1 MADLKFELRTLT
13 QIWTGGVEGKTD
25 KLHLT
30 GIKGSLRWWYEV
42 LIRGLGYYACDPTDD
57 SPQFP
62 QFKKCEV
69 KLTKEEKQQ
78 IESNPRSL
86 QGIVKLKICPAC
98 YLFGCGGWSGKI
110 ILRITE
116 PDSTILK
123 ESLFEGKIPFDL
135 HFIEKKE
142 LEEEENILL
151 NMTLKLILDYGA
163 ICGKTVFKPSEH
175 PHKNSITH
183 HKDFGIIVERDD
195 TSGILAE
202 KIRTENIDNYLR
214 NFKKDGNGNNS
225 DWPDLKNF
233 WFVKDV
239 YINRQGHNQLV
250 DRNINTGK
258 YNNGASSDK
267 IFFGGFTSLDKEGV
281 QDSVKETIEAREN
294 DTNRDTESKK
304 VFSFHGQVSGMTRC
318 FGYARNETE
327 QEKIKKGVERIL
339 NAKGDAYT
347 IYTGEE
353 VLDEL

>member
-123 ESLFEGKIPFDL
+123 SLYSRVRYLLIS
-135 HFIEKKE
+135 
-142 LEEEENILL
+142 ILL
-151 NMTLKLILDYGA
+151 KRKSLKKKKTYYLI
-163 ICGKTVFKPSEH
+163 
-175 PHKNSITH
+175 
-183 HKDFGIIVERDD
+183 
-195 TSGILAE
+195 
-202 KIRTENIDNYLR
+202 
-214 NFKKDGNGNNS
+214 
-225 DWPDLKNF
+225 
-233 WFVKDV
+233 
-239 YINRQGHNQLV
+239 
-250 DRNINTGK
+250 
-258 YNNGASSDK
+258 
-267 IFFGGFTSLDKEGV
+267 
-281 QDSVKETIEAREN
+281 
-294 DTNRDTESKK
+294 
-304 VFSFHGQVSGMTRC
+304 
-318 FGYARNETE
+318 
-327 QEKIKKGVERIL
+327 
-339 NAKGDAYT
+339 
-347 IYTGEE
+347 
-353 VLDEL
+353 